1 MPYELAALGS
11 ALCWSLTGIISTGP
25 SRYLG
30 GIAYTRIRMLIVF
43 ALMMA
48 WVLPSG
54 AIATIGTEQLP
65 TIILS
70 GLVGIFI
77 GDTALFTAM
86 ARLGPR
92 RTGVLF
98 ATNAP
103 MTVVIGWLMFGEA
116 LGPLQILGCLA
127 VAAGVSVAIFYG
139 RPASAG
145 HALESV
151 HGAVWPGVLMGL
163 LAALCQAVG
172 ALMAKPALMSG
183 ADPVAVTA
191 VRVGVSALALH
202 AVLLTPLT
210 VVRAKNA
217 LNFDMFW
224 RATLAGIIG
233 MAMGMS
239 LLLYAF
245 AHGNAGIAAI
255 LSTTS
260 PVMVLPLLWLI
271 TRQRPSAGAW
281 LGALICVAGTA
292 LILSRGL

>member
-11 ALCWSLTGIISTGP
+11 ALCWSLTGIISTTP
-25 SRYLG
+25 ARYLG

-43 ALMMA
+43 VLMMA
-48 WVLPSG
+48 WVIPTG
-54 AIATIGTEQLP
+54 ALATLAAGTWP
-65 TIILS
+65 AIILS

-103 MTVVIGWLMFGEA
+103 MTVVIAWIWFGES
-116 LGPLQILGCLA
+116 LGPFEIAGCAA
-127 VAAGVSVAIFYG
+127 VAAGVSIAIFFARG
-139 RPASAG
+139 AG
-145 HALESV
+145 GSHALETV
-151 HGAVWPGVLMGL
+151 QGPLWPGVLIGL

-172 ALMAKPALMSG
+172 ALMAKPALMAG

-202 AVLLTPLT
+202 AALLLPLT
-210 VVRAKNA
+210 VVRPRNA
-217 LNFDMFW
+217 LNLPMFL
-224 RATLAGIIG
+224 RATLAGILG
-233 MAMGMS
+233 LAVGMS

-245 AHGNAGIAAI
+245 AHGNAGIASI

-260 PVMVLPLLWLI
+260 PVMVLPLLWLV

-281 LGALICVAGTA
+281 IGAMICVTGTA
-292 LILSRGL
+292 LILGGGG